1 MICHSMCRAAY
12 AAAVV
17 TFLIFPMDAVA
28 CTADGLPALSDEV
41 ILSIDGQIALS
52 AADQG
57 VAFDLAMLRA
67 MEQTTFQTS
76 TIWTEGTQTFTGVS
90 LHTLLDCLGATGTVI
105 AASALNDYTIEIPV
119 SDAVEGGPILAYEVN
134 GKPLS
139 VREKGPLWIVY
150 PYDASSAYQSEVIY
164 ARSIWQVARLQVR

>member
-1 MICHSMCRAAY
+1 MICHSMRRAAY
-12 AAAVV
+12 VCAVV
-17 TFLIFPMDAVA
+17 SCLIIPVGAAA
-28 CTADGLPALSDEV
+28 CTADDLPALSDQV
-41 ILSIDGQIALS
+41 ILSIDGQIALNT
-52 AADQG
+52 ADQG
-57 VAFDLAMLRA
+57 AAFDLAMLQA

-76 TIWTEGTQTFTGVS
+76 TIWTEGPQAFTGVS

-150 PYDASSAYQSEVIY
+150 PYDSSSAYQSEVIY
-164 ARSIWQVARLQVR
+164 ARSIWQVARMQVR